1 MSFIKTPQEIEI
13 IKEGGKRLAVVL
25 HAVAEAAKA
34 GVTPRELDALAEK
47 LIRAGGD
54 EPAFLNYQP
63 DMAKIP
69 FPATLCVSVNDAV
82 VHGIPT
88 DIPLKNGDIVGLDL
102 GIKHGGLFTDSAV
115 TVAIGKI
122 SAEAKE
128 LMKVTREALEIGI
141 AAAKPGA
148 YTSDIGWAIERHI
161 APHRYGIVRELA
173 GHGVG
178 HEIHEDPYIP
188 NYRDEVKGEKLK
200 PGMVIAIEPMVNIG
214 SDAIK
219 LAKDKFTYVTKDGS
233 LSAHFEHTLVITE
246 EGNEVLTRWG

>member
-1 MSFIKTPQEIEI
+1 MSLLKSPPEIEI
-13 IKEGGKRLAVVL
+13 LREGGRRLALVL
-25 HAVAEAAKA
+25 RTLADTAKA
-34 GVTPRELDALAEK
+34 GVTPKELDALAET
-47 LIRAGGD
+47 LIRSGGD

-63 DMAKIP
+63 DLAKIP

-88 DIPLKNGDIVGLDL
+88 DVPLKNGDIVGLDL
-102 GIKHGGLFTDSAV
+102 GIRHKNLFTDAAI

-141 AAAKPGA
+141 REARPGN
-148 YTSDIGWAIERHI
+148 YTGDIGYAIERYI

-178 HEIHEDPYIP
+178 HEIHEEPYVP
-188 NYRDEVKGEKLK
+188 NYGLRGEGTKLK
-200 PGMVIAIEPMVNIG
+200 PGMVIAIEPMVTTG
-214 SDAIK
+214 EGAVR
-219 LAKDKFTYVTKDGS
+219 LARDKFTYLTKDGS

-246 EGNEVLTRWG
+246 GVPEVLTRV